1 MREVLLA
8 LCALIALTGCTTGM
22 TSKPDPSLAVVQDV
36 VSPDIMARVAE
47 MRLGSPFSL

>member
-8 LCALIALTGCTTGM
+8 FCALIGLAGCTAASGT
-22 TSKPDPSLAVVQDV
+22 PDPSLPVVQGV
-36 VSPDIMARVAE
+36 MRADITARLGE